1 MRSSVKSRK
10 PRMIRELTSICAVA
24 AVVAV
29 SSIHDATAQGE
40 VLCPVCPDRYRS
52 IAPDNLPVPTDAMRY
67 MWVATESGLKAVRNP
82 NWKGAGLS
90 SQSSNPPETSERER
104 NSGRVCQQYEQSVA
118 CVLTAE
124 PDRSDSV
131 YHRLG
136 YDIFRAD
143 MLESIGGV
151 VSQYDELLTPSGSPV
166 TVAIELRQDGSYPGH
181 ICVSDGVAEG
191 KYAIDYA
198 DLVAMTLFVSGGGTS
213 LYTLWERDRLPEN
226 FKRSAGFVEHT
237 EEGHVAL
244 EFGKTRYA
252 DALHF
257 VDTCMACVGPSNN
270 RLVSQANGE
279 IGGGTSA
286 GPGDDDSYD
295 SFVNADLGA
304 LFSLNINNNNAE
316 VDGKIL
322 RFYWGMADEFSKR
335 LVVRAVR
342 PLVLPAELPAQI
354 AENLAEVSLRQE
366 IVALTRGINLRQRM
380 LDEGNEPSRRKL
392 ADGLFLFETLALLR
406 SARKNAPEEWAVF
419 RQALASEMLVRA
431 EKEPWKRYTE
441 LYCRDVYVDT
451 PVCEDVLS
459 QIELF

>member
-1 MRSSVKSRK
+1 MV
-10 PRMIRELTSICAVA
+10 RELMSICAAA

-29 SSIHDATAQGE
+29 SSINDATAQGE
-40 VLCPVCPDRYRS
+40 VLCPVCPDTYRS

-67 MWVATESGLKAVRNP
+67 MWVVTESGLKAVRNP
-82 NWKGAGLS
+82 KWKGTGRS
-90 SQSSNPPETSERER
+90 SQSQNPPESSERER
-104 NSGRVCQQYEQSVA
+104 NSGRVCQQYEQDVA

-136 YDIFRAD
+136 YDIFSPD
-143 MLESIGGV
+143 NLESIGGV
-151 VSQYDELLTPSGSPV
+151 ISQYDELLASSGSPV
-166 TVAIELRQDGSYPGH
+166 TVAIELRRDGSYPGH
-181 ICVSDGVAEG
+181 ILVSDGVAEG
-191 KYAIDYA
+191 RYPIDYA
-198 DLVAMTLFVSGGGTS
+198 DLVAMTLFISSGGTS
-213 LYTLWERDRLPEN
+213 LYTLWERERLPEN
-226 FKRSAGFVEHT
+226 FKRSAGFMEHT

-257 VDTCMACVGPSNN
+257 VDTCIGCVAPSNN
-270 RLVSQANGE
+270 QLVSKANGE
-279 IGGGTSA
+279 IGGDTSA
-286 GPGDDDSYD
+286 GPGDDESYE

-304 LFSLNINNNNAE
+304 LFSLNINSNNAE

-322 RFYWGMADEFSKR
+322 RFYWDMADEFSKH
-335 LVVRAVR
+335 LIVRAVR

-354 AENLAEVSLRQE
+354 AENLAKVSLDRE
-366 IVALTRGINLRQRM
+366 IVALTRGIDLRQKM

-419 RQALASEMLVRA
+419 RQALASEMMVRA
-431 EKEPWKRYTE
+431 EKEPWERYTE
-441 LYCRDVYVDT
+441 LYCRSVYVNT
-451 PVCEDVLS
+451 RVCQDVL
-459 QIELF
+459 